1 MTMRFITTLC
11 VAAMAAGAWAQ
22 DETSDQLEGYNA
34 FGVEAD
40 ISSGSFDGTIDRM
53 VGNVKITLFSDDP
66 ELEPLP
72 ISADEVTFT
81 YGEEDKSMPE
91 RILMKGHVVIKDPS
105 GTMKADQADWDF
117 TTGVVVLTGNPVIDT
132 PALSGFRGEEIRINL
147 EEGTWEATMARVER
161 VEFRE
166 RAGAAPDPALM
177 HENDIPDWT
186 AFLTAFKRQC
196 RAEGPTPGNHIL
208 ALFDPEAKT
217 LIDAMTVEDLLGMKK
232 DIVKRLN
239 DALARPDFYDETAW
253 LGRAIPD
260 EATAGLQQAAE
271 GDLPPRERTRTN
283 RLLLEA
289 AFPGQI
295 RPQPAAPDAAPD
307 AAP

>member
-22 DETSDQLEGYNA
+22 DDGTSGQLEGYNA

-40 ISSGSFDGTIDRM
+40 MSSGSFDGTIDRM
-53 VGNVKITLFSDDP
+53 VGNVKITLLSDDP
-66 ELEPLP
+66 ELKPLP
-72 ISADEVTFT
+72 ITADKVTFA
-81 YGEEDKSMPE
+81 YGEKDKSMPE
-91 RILMKGHVVIKDPS
+91 RILMEGHAVIEHPD
-105 GTMKADQADWDF
+105 GTMKADQADWNF
-117 TTGVVVLTGNPVIDT
+117 ATGVVVLTGNPVIDT
-132 PALSGFRGEEIRINL
+132 PALSGFHGEEIRINL

-161 VEFRE
+161 IEFRG
-166 RAGAAPDPALM
+166 RAGAAPDPALV
-177 HENDIPDWT
+177 HENDIPDWA

-196 RAEGPTPGNHIL
+196 LAEGPTPGNHIL

-217 LIDAMTVEDLLGMKK
+217 LIAAMTVEDLLGMKE

-253 LGRAIPD
+253 LGRAIPA

-295 RPQPAAPDAAPD
+295 RPQPPAPDAAP
-307 AAP
+307 